1 CSSLWRVSVSQPPVT
16 RRPVTAFSLLAWA
29 ASVTL
34 FSVSGQE
41 VSFPSHV
48 KSRPSAPALSAASA
62 LLTSAVASSMTIA
75 AALGFVSCLFFPKKP
90 IPLPPCALRACA
102 NMSSSL
108 LIFFCNSLLFYI
120 TFASFVRRVRD
131 VSHLL
136 LYLFRALRL
145 HERKLSPVISSVSPA
160 ASSASASATRF

>member
-1 CSSLWRVSVSQPPVT
+1 MSKLLDMFAQARRAQGGSGMGFLGKNRQETKPRAAAIVIELATADVSN
-16 RRPVTAFSLLAWA
+16 AEAALKAGADGLLFTWD
-29 ASVTL
+29 
-34 FSVSGQE
+34 G
-41 VSFPSHV
+41 

-90 IPLPPCALRACA
+90 IPLPPCARRACA

-120 TFASFVRRVRD
+120 TFASFVERVRD
-131 VSHLL
+131 V
-136 LYLFRALRL
+136 
-145 HERKLSPVISSVSPA
+145 
-160 ASSASASATRF
+160 